1 MGNRGTNLDMN
12 DDIALEM
19 RSISKHYAGV
29 KALNDVS
36 IRVHKAKVNVL
47 VGENGAGKSTL
58 MKILAGATIRDSG
71 EIILDGNPIDL
82 GSPEASINAGIA
94 MIYQEL
100 NLVQDMT
107 VAENMA
113 LGTTMKQGLIF
124 DRKKTD
130 LAAREILQRY
140 GMDIDPSLEMRE
152 LSIAKQQLVEI
163 AKALSRNAKIIVMD
177 EPTSSLSIPEVDRLL
192 SLVEMLRRQ
201 GVTIVYISHRMQEI
215 FQIGDYATVLCDGRT
230 VGEWDMSE
238 LDEAKLI
245 AHMVGREIKHL
256 YPKQSVPIG
265 ETVLEVRNLTVKG
278 TFDDISFNVRRGEI
292 LGIAGLVGAGRTE
305 ICLSIFGALS
315 LDAGSISV
323 NGRDIK
329 IRCPMDAMKNRIA
342 YVPEDRKAL
351 GVNLTASI
359 QNNIGITNEDKISL
373 HGIIRRSA
381 EQSLVGRMIEKLGIK
396 CFSGE
401 QAVSDLSGGNQQKVV
416 LAKWIARDIDV
427 LILDEPTRGVDIG
440 AKEEIYRLII
450 EFAKQG
456 LAIIIVSSELPEV
469 LGMSDRIVVIHEGK
483 LTGSLEAS
491 TATQESV
498 MSYAAGVEAD

>member
-1 MGNRGTNLDMN
+1 MGNRSTNLDMN

-19 RSISKHYAGV
+19 RSINKHYAGV

-36 IRVHKAKVNVL
+36 IRIHKAKVNVL

-113 LGTTMKQGLIF
+113 LGTTIKQGLIF
-124 DRKKTD
+124 DRKKTVQT
-130 LAAREILQRY
+130 AREILRRY

-192 SLVEMLRRQ
+192 RLVEMLRNQ

-245 AHMVGREIKHL
+245 THMVGREITHL

-265 ETVLEVRNLTVKG
+265 ETVLEVRNLTLKG
-278 TFDDISFNVRRGEI
+278 MFDDISFKVRRGEI

-315 LDAGSISV
+315 LDAGSVSV
-323 NGRDIK
+323 NGKDIK

-359 QNNIGITNEDKISL
+359 KNNIGITNEDKISL
-373 HGIIRRSA
+373 HGIIRHSA

-491 TATQESV
+491 TATQELV
-498 MSYAAGVEAD
+498 MSYAAGIEAD